1 MQDDRLWGFEQSLWL
16 EGRENYREKVDPEV
30 VMVLPRPPGVLTGR
44 EAIEAVMATPVWDRA
59 ELTDRRVSRPQE
71 GLIVIAYRVRAEKDG
86 HAGYEAWCT
95 SVLRRLEHE
104 VWHVVQ
110 HQQSPVLG
118 VEARG
123 SDPAP

>member
-30 VMVLPRPPGVLTGR
+30 VMVLPQPPFVLAGQR
-44 EAIEAVMATPVWDRA
+44 AIDAVMATPVWDRA
-59 ELTDRRVSRPQE
+59 ELTERHVSRPQE

-86 HAGYEAWCT
+86 HAGYEAWCS
-95 SVLRRLEHE
+95 SVFRRLEPE

-110 HQQSPVLG
+110 HQQTPITG
-118 VEARG
+118 AAG
-123 SDPAP
+123 